1 MTKGRQA
8 QYSAPHARCAMC
20 GRGLTRPGRV
30 VPGIGEVGPEC
41 HRKVGALEAFA
52 RAAGLEGS
60 LYGGAWV
67 PEDAPQDALLRA
79 QAFILRARRSGLRVE
94 VHHVPGGA
102 WVRVNGVERPKAF
115 ARAVDSWTAWA
126 RELEARAALREV
138 ARD

>member
-1 MTKGRQA
+1 MGQLNHSTVR
-8 QYSAPHARCAMC
+8 ARCAMC
-20 GRGLTRPGRV
+20 GRALSRPGRV

-41 HRKVGALEAFA
+41 HRKVQALEAFA

-67 PEDAPQDALLRA
+67 PEDASQDALLRA

-94 VHHVPGGA
+94 VNHVPGGA
-102 WVRVNGVERPKAF
+102 WVQVSGVERPKAF

>member
-41 HRKVGALEAFA
+41 HRKVAALEAFA
-52 RAAGLEGS
+52 RAAGLEGV
-60 LYGGAWV
+60 LQGAWV
-67 PEDAPQDALLRA
+67 PEDASQDALLRA
-79 QAFILRARRSGLRVE
+79 QTFILRARRSGLRVE

-102 WVRVNGVERPKAF
+102 WVQVNGVERPKAVVQ
-115 ARAVDSWTAWA
+115 AVDSWTAWA

-138 ARD
+138 VRD